1 MLSRNTEYK
10 CIRFKGKHGVINLMV
25 PFREPTQQEINDLHA
40 AIAEIIVH
48 NNWKNNKNREK

>member
-1 MLSRNTEYK
+1 M
-10 CIRFKGKHGVINLMV
+10 INLMV
-25 PFREPTQQEINDLHA
+25 PLREPTQQEINDLHA